1 MPYEWRTRP
10 GLGRSRAFNAIP
22 IPLTLALIIFFIAG
36 WRATS
41 YDSVRAGTTG
51 PPAPSTVAPPST
63 PSPQIDTSTSEI
75 SGLRQEV
82 ADLDTV
88 AQQET
93 LISMAETDKIQSLQ
107 SELTQAQKK
116 SLAVTAERDDALRE
130 IKEMREGIQSD
141 ARRLGAVCS
150 ALRAAID
157 SAPQHR
163 APAAALALCHAAA
176 PK

>member
-10 GLGRSRAFNAIP
+10 GLARSRAFNAIP
-22 IPLTLALIIFFIAG
+22 LPLTLALIIFFIAG

-41 YDSVRAGTTG
+41 YDSVRAGTTS
-51 PPAPSTVAPPST
+51 PSAPSTVAPPIT
-63 PSPQIDTSTSEI
+63 PSPQIDTSSEI

-88 AQQET
+88 AQQQT
-93 LISMAETDKIQSLQ
+93 LISMADNDKIQSLQ

-116 SLAVTAERDDALRE
+116 SLAATDERDDALRE